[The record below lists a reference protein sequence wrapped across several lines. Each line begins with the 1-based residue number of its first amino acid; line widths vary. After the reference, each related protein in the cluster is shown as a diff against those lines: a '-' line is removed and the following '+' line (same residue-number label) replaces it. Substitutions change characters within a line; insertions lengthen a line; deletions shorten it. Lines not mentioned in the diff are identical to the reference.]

1 MRRCI
6 SMASVVLL
14 LALIPAFAWGL
25 MAKNRTENRV
35 LLGVVTAPAEPGVVV
50 MYVLPKS
57 PAAQAGM
64 KPGDRLLQVNKQK
77 LSQPPDLDA
86 ALKDVEPGQ
95 PVEISMRRKK
105 ETARIAVKVI
115 DRKAYKGDFLARRAP
130 NAKGFDA
137 PEWFA
142 YGWTNVPKN
151 QRPPTLKSTRGRV
164 VVIHAFQG
172 W

>member
-1 MRRCI
+1 MRRCV

-14 LALIPAFAWGL
+14 LALIPALAWGL
-25 MAKNRTENRV
+25 MPKNRTENLV
-35 LLGVVTAPAEPGVVV
+35 LLGVVTAPAESGVTV

-64 KPGDRLLQVNKQK
+64 KPGDRLLEVNKKK
-77 LSQPPDLDA
+77 LSQPSDLDA
-86 ALKDVEPGQ
+86 ALEAVQPGQ
-95 PVEISMRRKK
+95 PVVISMRRKNK
-105 ETARIAVKVI
+105 TARIAVKVI
-115 DRKAYKGDFLARRAP
+115 DRKAYKGDFLAPRGRQ
-130 NAKGFDA
+130 AKGFAA

-142 YGWTNVPKN
+142 YGWTNVPEN
-151 QRPPTLKSTRGRV
+151 QQPPTLRNTRGKV